1 MPNLRLLVNAR
12 RCARSA
18 VLPQEAAQSASPS
31 SPPEVEDTAAG
42 EASGEASV
50 PPQRPIRAQPAAV
63 THTDAAAEAMDIDNT
78 GKPDTDSTQ
87 VAQRLAWQGG
97 AAVASEVASSV
108 IRHDAAKSSVKQKQ
122 GSAKPSYIARGP
134 RLVRRSAVPK
144 AHAFADASSV
154 KAALADAWSSDSD
167 VGKQLAALYEL
178 FGDSILPYVPMLP
191 CLSSC
196 GLF

>member
-1 MPNLRLLVNAR
+1 MRSLCSLGKAR

-18 VLPQEAAQSASPS
+18 IHPQEAAQSASPS
-31 SPPEVEDTAAG
+31 SPPEVEDAA
-42 EASGEASV
+42 AGEASV
-50 PPQRPIRAQPAAV
+50 PPQHPTSAQPAAV
-63 THTDAAAEAMDIDNT
+63 THPDVAAAVQAMDIDTT
-78 GKPDTDSTQ
+78 GKPDTDSAQ
-87 VAQRLAWQGG
+87 VAQRLAPQSG

-108 IRHDAAKSSVKQKQ
+108 SRHGAAKGSVKQKQ

-191 CLSSC
+191 CMSSS